1 MKTAP
6 KTKRDEGFEAYL
18 AALPKDKRDALER
31 LRRAIKSA
39 APGATEAISYAIPA
53 FKYNGRSLVGM
64 AAWKDHCSF
73 YVQSYA
79 ALRAFASEI
88 KPYRTEKG
96 TLSFTLDAPL
106 PDALVRKLVR
116 ARVTE
121 VKQASA
127 KAG

>member
-1 MKTAP
+1 MK
-6 KTKRDEGFEAYL
+6 KTTKLKRDDGFDAYL

-31 LRRAIKSA
+31 LRRVIRSA
-39 APGATEAISYAIPA
+39 APGATEVISYAIPA
-53 FKYNGRSLVGM
+53 FKYDGRSLVSM

-79 ALRAFASEI
+79 ALREFAAEI

-96 TLSFTLDAPL
+96 TLSFALDEPI

-121 VKQASA
+121 VKRATA
-127 KAG
+127 KVG

>member
-1 MKTAP
+1 MKTVP
-6 KTKRDEGFEAYL
+6 KTKRDDGFAAYL

-31 LRRAIKSA
+31 LRRVIRSA
-39 APGATEAISYAIPA
+39 APGVTEAISYAIPA
-53 FKYNGRSLVGM
+53 FKYNGRSLVSM

-79 ALRAFASEI
+79 ALREFAAEI

-96 TLSFTLDAPL
+96 TLSFTPAAPL

-121 VKQASA
+121 VEGTTA
-127 KAG
+127 KR